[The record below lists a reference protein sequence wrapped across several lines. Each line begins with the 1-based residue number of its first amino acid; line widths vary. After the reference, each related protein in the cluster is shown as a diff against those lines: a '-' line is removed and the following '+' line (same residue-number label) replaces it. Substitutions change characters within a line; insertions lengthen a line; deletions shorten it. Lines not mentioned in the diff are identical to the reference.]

1 MTQLPMATS
10 ARTRITTAI
19 GVIMIGLGA
28 FVALRPL
35 WSSNGP
41 LTDSWWLDGGFAFFF
56 LVRGVFGVRTAGRR
70 WTGTAPTE

>member
-1 MTQLPMATS
+1 
-10 ARTRITTAI
+10 
-19 GVIMIGLGA
+19 MIGLGA